1 MSLSAWA
8 QTTWTAVGNES
19 ALNSAIDD
27 GAHIRLT
34 DDITLSDHISIF
46 GGYTVTID
54 LNNHTLS
61 RGLTVATYNGDVIE
75 VYETASLTMMNG
87 TLTGGYNNRTDAF
100 SPGCIYNNG
109 TVTLTNVT
117 ITGCKG
123 DDGGA
128 IRNQEG
134 AVLAITG
141 GAITGCES
149 LNHGGGA
156 IVNYGTANISNCSLN
171 GNTASTR
178 GGAIWSNSTL
188 TMSGCTIDGN
198 EALDS
203 GGSGGGLHLENGT
216 ATLTDVTISG
226 NTSKDAGGIYIK
238 AGATLNLGGT
248 TGSTISG
255 NTSSE
260 HGGGGITNHGTLSLT
275 GTVSITSN
283 TCHTNGGGI
292 WNNATGATLNMQ
304 GTLTVKD
311 NVTDGSST
319 TNIYLDGSSVITV
332 TGEITSGSSI
342 GLRRYAG
349 AVEPYTYGF
358 GEHHPS
364 LTGPV
369 VFFIDDLDSENYR
382 FVASGELFRCLSD
395 YGNDVTDAAY
405 VDDNGNVQ
413 TRTNC
418 IRLSSIT
425 DQSGVTLYPGWYVVD
440 ADMTFINR
448 ITALG
453 EVHLI
458 LANGTVL
465 TAKKGI
471 YVPYGS
477 IFHTW
482 GQTDDQGTL
491 EINGIGSE
499 HYSGIGGDK
508 YNVCGGIRIHGGNII
523 ALGGGECP
531 GIGGVS
537 EAGIVIS
544 GGTIYAQGYLY
555 LDADGIDY
563 GGAGIGGSATQWT
576 PDILI
581 TGGSVIAIGGNE
593 AAGIG
598 GGCEN
603 VDYRE
608 KDSPYSNVSRD
619 KYSTIRITGGSV
631 YGWGTNGGA
640 GIGGGA
646 TSGRLGEYRGTQGFI
661 YIDGGTINAFT
672 SNYSHDIGH
681 DPQAIGH
688 GQILNQLDY
697 IVLAPRIY
705 DNAKVSVTTD
715 VEGEVSPVSKDQR
728 LEAIGWNPNTFY
740 KKAEIKPCDHNGANI
755 GITDGLT
762 HSINCTYCT
771 STSAAHVFG
780 SHGEC
785 DACHLVSLADRSDN
799 SSIISHWNGETKTVT
814 LTNRTLY
821 KDGLWNTLCLPFD
834 VTLSGSALDGAIARP
849 LNEAYISGTTL
860 NLTFGDPVNT
870 LLAGTPYI
878 IKWAKANDYVDDDA
892 HNIVNPMFN
901 GVTVK
906 TDKHDYDNNASGDQ
920 RFRFLGTY
928 ESAAFGS
935 EDKSILFMG
944 AENTLYYP
952 ASGAG
957 IGAQRAYFKIGE
969 DGALNAPARMA
980 MFNFSFDGDGETTG
994 IISVNGSG
1002 FTVNGSDSWY
1012 TLDGRRLQGKPTQ
1025 RGIYINNGKKVV
1037 IK

>member
-8 QTTWTAVGNES
+8 QTTWTAVGDES

-34 DDITLSDHISIF
+34 DDITLSSHISIF

-54 LNNHTLS
+54 LDGHTLS
-61 RGLTVATYNGDVIE
+61 RGLTVADYNGDVIE
-75 VYETASLTMMNG
+75 VYGTGSLTMMNG
-87 TLTGGYNNRTDAF
+87 TLTGGYNNRTNEYT
-100 SPGCIYNNG
+100 PGCIYNKG
-109 TVTLTNVT
+109 TVTLTDVT

-134 AVLAITG
+134 AVLTITG

-203 GGSGGGLHLENGT
+203 GGSGGGLHIEGDT
-216 ATLTDVTISG
+216 VTLTDVTITN

-238 AGATLNLGGT
+238 AGATLKLGGT

-275 GTVSITSN
+275 GTVSITGN

-349 AVEPYTYGF
+349 AVEAYTYGF

-369 VFFIDDLDSENYR
+369 AFFIDDLDSENYR

-405 VDDNGNVQ
+405 VDDNGTVQ

-418 IRLSSIT
+418 IKLSSIT
-425 DQSGVTLYPGWYVVD
+425 DQSGVALYPGWYVVD
-440 ADMTFINR
+440 ANMTFNNR
-448 ITALG
+448 ITAMG

-458 LANGTVL
+458 LANGTEL

-471 YVPYGS
+471 YVPVGS
-477 IFHTW
+477 TFHIW
-482 GQTDDQGTL
+482 GQTGDQGML
-491 EINGIGSE
+491 EIDGIGSE

-508 YNVCGGIRIHGGNII
+508 YHAFGGIRIHGGII
-523 ALGGGECP
+523 TAQGGGECP
-531 GIGGVS
+531 GIGGGS
-537 EAGIVIS
+537 SAGITIS
-544 GGTIYAQGYLY
+544 GGTIFAYGYLY
-555 LDADGIDY
+555 PGESGHDY
-563 GGAGIGGSATQWT
+563 GGAGIGGGAEDTT

-581 TGGSVIAIGGNE
+581 TGGTVIAVGGNE

-603 VDYRE
+603 VDYR
-608 KDSPYSNVSRD
+608 KRDSPYSNVPVD
-619 KYSTIRITGGSV
+619 ENSTIRITGGNILAN
-631 YGWGTNGGA
+631 GTNGGA

-646 TSGRLGEYRGTQGFI
+646 TSGRKGEYRGTQGQI
-661 YIDGGTINAFT
+661 YIDGGTIYAST
-672 SNYSHDIGH
+672 SDNNYS
-681 DPQAIGH
+681 QAIGH
-688 GQILNQLDY
+688 GQ
-697 IVLAPRIY
+697 VLHQDEYAVSIPRIY

-715 VEGEVSPVSKDQR
+715 ANGTVSPISKAQR
-728 LEAIGWNPNTFY
+728 LEAIGMDVNTFY
-740 KKAEIKPCDHNGANI
+740 KKVQIDPCNHSGATI
-755 GITDGLT
+755 GITNGST

-799 SSIISHWNGETKTVT
+799 SSVISHWNGETKTVT

-821 KDGLWNTLCLPFD
+821 KDGKWNTLCLPFD

-901 GVTVK
+901 GVTVS
-906 TDKHDYDNNASGDQ
+906 TDKHDYDTDEESVTTDERV
-920 RFRFLGTY
+920 RFVGTY
-928 ESAAFGS
+928 KSTTFDS
-935 EDKSILFMG
+935 EDTSILLMG

-952 ASGAG
+952 TTAAG
-957 IGAQRAYFKIGE
+957 IGAQRAYFKIGGVNQAMLARRLTSFSIDFGE
-969 DGALNAPARMA
+969 NDNTTSIIGISSETRNNAE
-980 MFNFSFDGDGETTG
+980 G
-994 IISVNGSG
+994 
-1002 FTVNGSDSWY
+1002 WY
-1012 TLDGRRLQGKPTQ
+1012 SLDGRKLAGKPTQ
-1025 RGIYINNGKKVV
+1025 SGIYINNGKKVV

>member
-19 ALNSAIDD
+19 TLKDAIAN
-27 GAHIRLT
+27 GAHIRLANN
-34 DDITLSDHISIF
+34 ITLSNHISIY
-46 GGYTVTID
+46 GDYTVTID
-54 LNNHTLS
+54 LDGHTLS
-61 RGLTVATYNGDVIE
+61 RGLTEATYNGDVIE
-75 VYETASLTMMNG
+75 VYKTGSLTMMNG
-87 TLTGGYNNRTDAF
+87 TLTGGYNNRTDEY

-109 TVTLTNVT
+109 TVTLTDVT

-178 GGAIWSNSTL
+178 GGAIWSNGTL

-203 GGSGGGLHLENGT
+203 GGSGGGLHIENGT
-216 ATLTDVTISG
+216 ATLTDVTISR

-275 GTVSITSN
+275 GTVSITGN

-369 VFFIDDLDSENYR
+369 AFFIDDLDSENYR
-382 FVASGELFRCLSD
+382 FVVSGELFRCLSG

-440 ADMTFINR
+440 ADMTFNNR

-482 GQTDDQGTL
+482 GQTDDKGTL
-491 EINGIGSE
+491 EIKGIGSE

-508 YNVCGGIRIHGGNII
+508 YNICGGIRIHGGNII

-544 GGTIYAQGYLY
+544 GGTIFAQGYLY

-619 KYSTIRITGGSV
+619 KYSTIRITGGYV

-799 SSIISHWNGETKTVT
+799 SETISHWNGSEKSIT
-814 LTNRTLY
+814 LTGRTLY
-821 KDGLWNTLCLPFD
+821 KDLWNTVCLPFD
-834 VTLSGSALDGAIARP
+834 VDLTAEGPLKGVTAKTLSKVEND
-849 LNEAYISGTTL
+849 GTTVK
-860 NLTFGDPVNT
+860 LTFGDAVER
-870 LLAGTPYI
+870 LVAGTPYI
-878 IKWAKANDYVDDDA
+878 VSLPEGATENLVNPIFKGVTISNELNDVTAGDGTFKGTYTRVDWSAGTKNVLFLQNNKFFYPNAAANVNAFRAYIQLKNDAPVSAGANIIIDFGDDD
-892 HNIVNPMFN
+892 V
-901 GVTVK
+901 
-906 TDKHDYDNNASGDQ
+906 
-920 RFRFLGTY
+920 
-928 ESAAFGS
+928 
-935 EDKSILFMG
+935 
-944 AENTLYYP
+944 
-952 ASGAG
+952 
-957 IGAQRAYFKIGE
+957 
-969 DGALNAPARMA
+969 
-980 MFNFSFDGDGETTG
+980 TG
-994 IISVNGSG
+994 IEAVVADARQDGI
-1002 FTVNGSDSWY
+1002 WY
-1012 TLDGRRLQGKPTQ
+1012 TLQGIPLDGKPTEK
-1025 RGIYINNGKKVV
+1025 GIYILNGRKVA
-1037 IK
+1037 IQ